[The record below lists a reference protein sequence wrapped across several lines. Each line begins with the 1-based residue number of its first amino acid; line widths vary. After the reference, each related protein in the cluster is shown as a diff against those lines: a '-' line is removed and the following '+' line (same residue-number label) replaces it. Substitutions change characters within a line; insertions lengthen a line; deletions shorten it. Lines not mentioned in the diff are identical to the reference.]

1 MSRVDDELT
10 KALEE
15 SETIAK
21 AEPAYGV
28 SVESASPKRKG
39 NRGLLAAL
47 LVMVIGILSLV
58 FLSFKNAAVYAYQVD
73 QAVKEQTK
81 LTGRNIKVQGI
92 LTRGTL
98 VRRDQPCEYRFTVE
112 SKGVKLPVRL
122 PACVVPDTFRDVPGM
137 DTEVTATGTLTAAGH
152 FEATHVMAKCPSKYE
167 MRDRAEKGERAPH
180 LQMQTTTAL

>member
-21 AEPAYGV
+21 AEPAYSV
-28 SVESASPKRKG
+28 SVESPTRKRKG

-47 LVMVIGILSLV
+47 LVMVVGILSLV

-73 QAVKEQTK
+73 QAVKEQSK

-137 DTEVTATGTLTAAGH
+137 DTEVTATGMLTAAGH
-152 FEATHVMAKCPSKYE
+152 FEATNVMAKCPSKYE
-167 MRDRAEKGERAPH
+167 MRDRAQKGESAPH